1 MEDQVRGSESEH
13 VEGPEPAGAAW
24 WLPGP
29 ANGPEAEPPTMTD
42 RERTEPLWSGSSSAD
57 GAASSADGATEPL
70 GARGPAERTG
80 EWAPGWATLGAESSG
95 GPSTIGRDAPGPGG
109 PSASGGVPGRQARRG
124 RKGVAVVAV
133 AAVALV
139 AAGVGA
145 VVGTSLERGTGSAST
160 GGTSSSATTPT
171 TAGSVSSNSL
181 DVQAIAKKVDP
192 ALVDITTVLGYQNG
206 EAAGTGMILTSSGE
220 VLTNNHVVDGGT
232 KITAQI
238 DGKGRVYQV
247 KVLGVDP
254 TDDVALLQLEGA
266 SGLQTVHLGNSAS
279 VAVGEPV
286 VAIGNALDLPGA
298 PTVTEGIISALGR
311 TINASD
317 AGSGLTET
325 LHGML
330 QTDAPINP
338 GNSGG
343 PLLDSA
349 GQVIGMNTAAA
360 SGSSTQSASNIGFAI
375 PINRAAH
382 IASEIRAGD
391 FSGSIE
397 RGSKAFLGVE
407 VESPSVVTQSGQ
419 AGSPFGGFPGF
430 GGAATSPTPA
440 TSSGAYVVEVLPDTA
455 ASSSGLAAGDVIT
468 GVDGKTVTSPSQ
480 LSSVLGTLQPGAKAQ
495 IRWVTPS
502 DQTEHATVTLGS
514 GPIG

>member
-1 MEDQVRGSESEH
+1 MEDQVRGSGPEY
-13 VEGPEPAGAAW
+13 VEGPEPAGAGS
-24 WLPGP
+24 WLPRPVPEGPEPGSPAMAGAESSAMTGAEGREPAPPAGP
-29 ANGPEAEPPTMTD
+29 AAAMRAPG
-42 RERTEPLWSGSSSAD
+42 GS
-57 GAASSADGATEPL
+57 
-70 GARGPAERTG
+70 
-80 EWAPGWATLGAESSG
+80 EWAPGWA
-95 GPSTIGRDAPGPGG
+95 APGAAPWGNPPTNEGDAIGPGS
-109 PSASGGVPGRQARRG
+109 PSAPGRGSGRGARRG

-145 VVGTSLERGTGSAST
+145 VVGTSIEQGTGSGSS

-171 TAGSVSSNSL
+171 TAGSVSSNAL
-181 DVQAIAKKVDP
+181 DVQAIARRVEP
-192 ALVDITTVLGYQNG
+192 ALVDITTVLGYQNE

-220 VLTNNHVVDGGT
+220 VLTNNHVVAGGT

-238 DGKGRVYQV
+238 DGKGRVYRV

-266 SGLQTVHLGNSAS
+266 SGLPTVHLGNSAS

-286 VAIGNALDLPGA
+286 VAIGNALDLPGS

-311 TINASD
+311 TITASD
-317 AGSGLTET
+317 AGTGLTET

-349 GQVIGMNTAAA
+349 AQVIGMNTAAA

-391 FSGSIE
+391 FGGSIE

-407 VESPSVVTQSGQ
+407 VESPSVAAQSAQ
-419 AGSPFGGFPGF
+419 ASSPFGGFPGF
-430 GGAATSPTPA
+430 PGFGGATSPLPA
-440 TSSGAYVVEVLPDTA
+440 SSSGAYVVEVLPNTA

-480 LSSVLGTLQPGAKAQ
+480 LSSVLGALEPGAKAQ

-502 DQTEHATVTLGS
+502 EQTEQATVTLGS
-514 GPIG
+514 GPVA